1 MPSLTFYTMKA
12 YQITQDYS
20 IESLKQVEKNA
31 AKLLPN
37 EILIQIKAVS
47 LNYRD
52 LLVIKGV
59 DKWKPPVGRIPV
71 SDGVGI
77 VVETGNQV
85 NEVAVND
92 RVAGLFFPNWMD
104 GKLSA
109 EKLVNSLGGNAS
121 DGMLQEYV
129 ILKENEVIKVPDYLS
144 NEEAATLPCA
154 AITAWHG
161 LMEKGNIKAGDSV
174 LIQGT
179 GGVSLF
185 SMQFAL
191 AAGAEVILLSGSDD
205 KLERAKKM
213 GVNHLINYKS
223 VPQWENEVLKI
234 TNGLGAKHIVEVVG
248 SDHINKS
255 IEAVAL
261 DGTISVIGIMDG
273 LTGNINTAQLMS
285 KQIKLQG
292 INVGSKEMFLRM
304 NTALEAKKIHPILDS
319 AFSFQDTIDAFK
331 RLESGSHFGKLV
343 ITF

>member
-1 MPSLTFYTMKA
+1 MKA
-12 YQITQDYS
+12 YQITKDYS
-20 IESLKQVEKNA
+20 IETLKQVEKNNI
-31 AKLLPN
+31 KLLPN

-59 DKWKPPVGRIPV
+59 DKWKPPIGRIPV

-85 NEVAVND
+85 TEVAVND

-104 GKLSA
+104 GKLSS
-109 EKLVNSLGGNAS
+109 EKLVNSLGGNAN

-129 ILKENEVIKVPDYLS
+129 ILKENEVIKVPDYLT

-161 LMEKGNIKAGDSV
+161 LMEKGNVKAGDSV

-205 KLERAKKM
+205 KLERAKKL

-223 VPQWENEVLKI
+223 VPQWENEVMKI
-234 TNGLGAKHIVEVVG
+234 TNGIGAKHIVEVVG

-261 DGTISVIGIMDG
+261 DGTISVIGIMNG

-304 NTALEAKKIHPILDS
+304 NNTLEAKKIHPIIDS
-319 AFSFQDTIDAFK
+319 AFLFQDTIDAFK
-331 RLESGSHFGKLV
+331 KLESGSHFGKLV

>member
-1 MPSLTFYTMKA
+1 MKA
-12 YQITQDYS
+12 YQITMDYS
-20 IESLKQVEKNA
+20 IETLKQVEKNNI
-31 AKLLPN
+31 KLLPN

-59 DKWKPPVGRIPV
+59 DKWKPPIGRIPV

-85 NEVAVND
+85 TEVAVND

-104 GKLSA
+104 GKLSS
-109 EKLVNSLGGNAS
+109 EKLVNSLGGNAN

-129 ILKENEVIKVPDYLS
+129 ILKENEVIKVPDYLT

-161 LMEKGNIKAGDSV
+161 LMEKGNVKAGDSV

-205 KLERAKKM
+205 KLERAKKL

-223 VPQWENEVLKI
+223 VPQWENEVMKI
-234 TNGLGAKHIVEVVG
+234 TNGIGAKHIVEVVG

-261 DGTISVIGIMDG
+261 DGTISVIGIMNG

-304 NTALEAKKIHPILDS
+304 NNALEAKKIHPIIDS
-319 AFSFQDTIDAFK
+319 AFLFQDTIDAFK
-331 RLESGSHFGKLV
+331 KLESGSHFGKLV

>member
-1 MPSLTFYTMKA
+1 MKA
-12 YQITQDYS
+12 YQITKDYS
-20 IESLKQVEKNA
+20 IETLKLVEKNN
-31 AKLLPN
+31 AKLLPH

-59 DKWKPPVGRIPV
+59 DKWKPPLGRIPV

-85 NEVAVND
+85 TEVAVND

-104 GKLSA
+104 GKLSS
-109 EKLVNSLGGNAS
+109 EKLVNSLGGNAN

-129 ILKENEVIKVPDYLS
+129 ILKDNEVIKVPDYLT

-205 KLERAKKM
+205 KLERAKKL
-213 GVNHLINYKS
+213 GVNHLINYKR
-223 VPQWENEVLKI
+223 VPQWENEVMKI
-234 TNGLGAKHIVEVVG
+234 TNGIGAKHIVEVVG

-261 DGTISVIGIMDG
+261 DGTISVIGIMNG

-304 NTALEAKKIHPILDS
+304 NQTLEAKNIHPIIDS
-319 AFSFQDTIDAFK
+319 AFLFQDTIDAFE

>member
-1 MPSLTFYTMKA
+1 MKA
-12 YQITQDYS
+12 YQITKDYS
-20 IESLKQVEKNA
+20 IETLKQVEKNNI
-31 AKLLPN
+31 KLLPN

-59 DKWKPPVGRIPV
+59 DKWKPPIGRIPV

-85 NEVAVND
+85 TEVAVND

-104 GKLSA
+104 GKLSS
-109 EKLVNSLGGNAS
+109 EKLVNSLGGNAN

-129 ILKENEVIKVPDYLS
+129 ILKENEVIKVPDYLT

-161 LMEKGNIKAGDSV
+161 LMEKGNVKAGDSV

-205 KLERAKKM
+205 KLERAKKL

-223 VPQWENEVLKI
+223 VPQWENEVIKI
-234 TNGLGAKHIVEVVG
+234 TNGIGAKHIVEVVG

-261 DGTISVIGIMDG
+261 DGTISVIGIMNG

-304 NTALEAKKIHPILDS
+304 NNTLEAKKIHPIIDS
-319 AFSFQDTIDAFK
+319 AFLFQDTIDAFK
-331 RLESGSHFGKLV
+331 KLESGSHFGKLV

>member
-1 MPSLTFYTMKA
+1 MKA
-12 YQITQDYS
+12 YQISENYS
-20 IESLKQVEKNA
+20 IETLKQVEKSYN
-31 AKLLPN
+31 KLLPN
-37 EILIQIKAVS
+37 EILVQIKAVS

-52 LLVIKGV
+52 LLVIKGI

-77 VVETGNQV
+77 VVEIGNQV
-85 NEVAVND
+85 TEVALKD
-92 RVAGLFFPNWMD
+92 RVAGLFFPNWMN
-104 GKLSA
+104 GNLSA
-109 EKLVNSLGGNAS
+109 EKLLNSLGGSYS
-121 DGMLQEYV
+121 DGMLQEFV
-129 ILKENEVIKVPDYLS
+129 VLKENAVIKIPDYLS

-161 LMEKGNIKAGDSV
+161 LMEKGNVKAGDSV

-191 AAGAEVILLSGSDD
+191 AAGAEVILLSGSDA

-255 IEAVAL
+255 LAAVAL

-285 KQIKLQG
+285 KQVKLQG
-292 INVGSKEMFLRM
+292 INVGSKEMFSRM
-304 NTALEAKKIHPILDS
+304 NETLEAKKIHPIIDS
-319 AFSFQDTIDAFK
+319 AFLFQDTIDAFK

>member
-1 MPSLTFYTMKA
+1 MKA
-12 YQITQDYS
+12 YQITKDYS
-20 IESLKQVEKNA
+20 IETLRQVEKNNI
-31 AKLLPN
+31 KLLPH

-59 DKWKPPVGRIPV
+59 DKWKPPIGRIPV

-85 NEVAVND
+85 TEVDVND

-104 GKLSA
+104 GKLSS
-109 EKLVNSLGGNAS
+109 EKLVNSLGGNAN

-129 ILKENEVIKVPDYLS
+129 ILKENEVIKVPDYLT

-161 LMEKGNIKAGDSV
+161 LMEKGNVKAGDSV

-205 KLERAKKM
+205 KLERAKKL

-223 VPQWENEVLKI
+223 VPQWENEVMKI
-234 TNGLGAKHIVEVVG
+234 TNGIGAKHIVEVVG

-261 DGTISVIGIMDG
+261 DGTISVIGIMNG
-273 LTGNINTAQLMS
+273 LTGNI
-285 KQIKLQG
+285 
-292 INVGSKEMFLRM
+292 
-304 NTALEAKKIHPILDS
+304 IL
-319 AFSFQDTIDAFK
+319 
-331 RLESGSHFGKLV
+331 HN
-343 ITF
+343 

>member
-1 MPSLTFYTMKA
+1 MKA
-12 YQITQDYS
+12 YQITKDYS
-20 IESLKQVEKNA
+20 IETLKQVEKNNTT
-31 AKLLPN
+31 LLPH

-77 VVETGNQV
+77 VVEIGNQV
-85 NEVAVND
+85 TEVSVND

-104 GKLSA
+104 GKLSS
-109 EKLVNSLGGNAS
+109 EKLVNSLGGNAN

-129 ILKENEVIKVPDYLS
+129 ILKENEVIKVPDYLT

-161 LMEKGNIKAGDSV
+161 LMEKGNVKAGDSV

-191 AAGAEVILLSGSDD
+191 AAGADVILLSGSDD
-205 KLERAKKM
+205 KLERAKKL

-223 VPQWENEVLKI
+223 VPQWENEVIKI
-234 TNGLGAKHIVEVVG
+234 TNGIGAKHIVEVVG

-261 DGTISVIGIMDG
+261 DGTISVIGIMNG

-304 NTALEAKKIHPILDS
+304 NQTLEAKKIHPILDS
-319 AFSFQDTIDAFK
+319 AFLFPDTIDAFK

>member
-1 MPSLTFYTMKA
+1 MKA
-12 YQITQDYS
+12 YQITKDYS
-20 IESLKQVEKNA
+20 IETLKQVEKNI

-59 DKWKPPVGRIPV
+59 DQWKPPVGRIPV

-85 NEVAVND
+85 TEVAVND
-92 RVAGLFFPNWMD
+92 RVASLFFPNWMD
-104 GKLSA
+104 GKLSS
-109 EKLVNSLGGNAS
+109 EKLVNSLGGGAN

-129 ILKENEVIKVPDYLS
+129 ILKENEVIKVPDYLT

-161 LMEKGNIKAGDSV
+161 LMEKGNVKAGDSV

-205 KLERAKKM
+205 KLERAKKL

-223 VPQWENEVLKI
+223 VPQWENEVMKI
-234 TNGLGAKHIVEVVG
+234 TNGIGAKHIVEVVG

-261 DGTISVIGIMDG
+261 DGTISVIGIMNG
-273 LTGNINTAQLMS
+273 LTGNINTAHLMS

-292 INVGSKEMFLRM
+292 INVGSKEMFLKM
-304 NTALEAKKIHPILDS
+304 NNALESKKIHPIIDS
-319 AFSFQDTIDAFK
+319 AFLFQDTIDAFK
-331 RLESGSHFGKLV
+331 KLESGSHFGKIV
-343 ITF
+343 ITL

>member
-1 MPSLTFYTMKA
+1 MKA
-12 YQITQDYS
+12 YQISENYS
-20 IESLKQVEKNA
+20 IETLRQVEKSYS
-31 AKLLPN
+31 KLLPN
-37 EILIQIKAVS
+37 EILVQIKAVS

-77 VVETGNQV
+77 VVEIGNQV
-85 NEVAVND
+85 TQVSLND
-92 RVAGLFFPNWMD
+92 RVAGLFFPYWMD
-104 GKLSA
+104 GKMSS
-109 EKLVNSLGGNAS
+109 EKLLNSLGGSAN

-129 ILKENEVIKVPDYLS
+129 ILKENEVIKVPAYLT

-161 LMEKGNIKAGDSV
+161 LIEKGNVKSGDTV

-191 AAGAEVILLSGSDD
+191 AVGAEVILLSGSDE
-205 KLERAKKM
+205 KLQRAKKM
-213 GVNHLINYKS
+213 GVNHLINYKNI
-223 VPQWENEVLKI
+223 PLWENEVMKI

-255 IEAVAL
+255 IEAVAM

-292 INVGSKEMFLRM
+292 INVGSKEMFYRM
-304 NTALEAKKIHPILDS
+304 NNMLETNNIHPIIDTTFL
-319 AFSFQDTIDAFK
+319 FEETIDALK
-331 RLESGSHFGKLV
+331 KLESGSHFGKLV
-343 ITF
+343 ITL

>member
-1 MPSLTFYTMKA
+1 MKA
-12 YQITQDYS
+12 YQISENYS
-20 IESLKQVEKNA
+20 IETLRQVEKSYT
-31 AKLLPN
+31 KLLPN
-37 EILIQIKAVS
+37 EILVQIKAVS

-52 LLVIKGV
+52 LLVIKGI

-77 VVETGNQV
+77 VVEIGNQV
-85 NEVAVND
+85 TEVALND

-104 GKLSA
+104 GNLSP
-109 EKLVNSLGGNAS
+109 EKLLNSLGGSAS
-121 DGMLQEYV
+121 DGMLQEFV
-129 ILKENEVIKVPDYLS
+129 VLKENAVIKVPDYLS
-144 NEEAATLPCA
+144 YEEAATLPCA

-191 AAGAEVILLSGSDD
+191 AAGAEVILLSGSDA

-255 IEAVAL
+255 IAAVAL

-285 KQIKLQG
+285 KQVKLQG
-292 INVGSKEMFLRM
+292 INVGSKEMFSRM
-304 NTALEAKKIHPILDS
+304 NETLEAKKIHPIIDS
-319 AFSFQDTIDAFK
+319 AFLFQDTIDAFK

>member
-1 MPSLTFYTMKA
+1 MKA
-12 YQITQDYS
+12 YQITKDYS
-20 IESLKQVEKNA
+20 IETLKQVEKNNI
-31 AKLLPN
+31 KLLPN

-59 DKWKPPVGRIPV
+59 DKWKPPIGRIPV

-85 NEVAVND
+85 TEVAIND

-104 GKLSA
+104 GKLSS
-109 EKLVNSLGGNAS
+109 EKLVNSLGGNAN

-129 ILKENEVIKVPDYLS
+129 ILKENEVIKVPDYLT

-161 LMEKGNIKAGDSV
+161 LMEKGN
-174 LIQGT
+174 

-205 KLERAKKM
+205 KLERAKKL

-223 VPQWENEVLKI
+223 VPKWENEVMKI
-234 TNGLGAKHIVEVVG
+234 TKGIGAKHIVEVVG

-261 DGTISVIGIMDG
+261 DGTISVIGIMNG

-304 NTALEAKKIHPILDS
+304 NNTLEAKKIHPIIDS
-319 AFSFQDTIDAFK
+319 AFLFQDTIDAFK
-331 RLESGSHFGKLV
+331 KLESGSHFGKLV

>member
-1 MPSLTFYTMKA
+1 MKA
-12 YQITQDYS
+12 YQITKDYS
-20 IESLKQVEKNA
+20 IETLKQVEKNNI
-31 AKLLPN
+31 KLLPN

-59 DKWKPPVGRIPV
+59 DKWKPPIGRIPV

-85 NEVAVND
+85 TEVAIND

-104 GKLSA
+104 GKLSS
-109 EKLVNSLGGNAS
+109 EKLVNSLGGNAN

-129 ILKENEVIKVPDYLS
+129 ILKENEVIKVPDYLT

-161 LMEKGNIKAGDSV
+161 LMEKGNVKAGDSV

-205 KLERAKKM
+205 KLERAKKL
-213 GVNHLINYKS
+213 GVNYLINYKS
-223 VPQWENEVLKI
+223 VPQWENEVMKI
-234 TNGLGAKHIVEVVG
+234 TNGIGAKHIVEVVG

-261 DGTISVIGIMDG
+261 DGTISVIGIMNG

-304 NTALEAKKIHPILDS
+304 NNTLEAKKIHPIIDS
-319 AFSFQDTIDAFK
+319 AFLFQDTIDAFK
-331 RLESGSHFGKLV
+331 KLESGSHFGKLV

>member
-1 MPSLTFYTMKA
+1 MKA
-12 YQITQDYS
+12 YQISENYS
-20 IESLKQVEKNA
+20 IETLKQVEKSYN
-31 AKLLPN
+31 KLLPD
-37 EILIQIKAVS
+37 EILVQIKAVS

-52 LLVIKGV
+52 LLVIKGT

-77 VVETGNQV
+77 VVEIGNQV
-85 NEVAVND
+85 TEVALND

-104 GKLSA
+104 GNLSS
-109 EKLVNSLGGNAS
+109 EKLLNSLGGSAS
-121 DGMLQEYV
+121 DGMLQEFV
-129 ILKENEVIKVPDYLS
+129 VLKENAVIKIPDYLS

-161 LMEKGNIKAGDSV
+161 LMEKGNVKAGDSV

-191 AAGAEVILLSGSDD
+191 AAGAEVILLSGSDA

-255 IEAVAL
+255 IAAVAP

-273 LTGNINTAQLMS
+273 LTGNINTAELMS
-285 KQIKLQG
+285 KQVRLQG
-292 INVGSKEMFLRM
+292 INVGSKAMFSRM
-304 NTALEAKKIHPILDS
+304 NATLEAKKIHPVIDS
-319 AFSFQDTIDAFK
+319 VFLFQDTIDAFK
-331 RLESGSHFGKLV
+331 RLESGSHFGKIV

>member
-1 MPSLTFYTMKA
+1 MKA
-12 YQITQDYS
+12 YQISENFS
-20 IESLKQVEKNA
+20 IETLKQVEKSYN
-31 AKLLPN
+31 KLLPN
-37 EILIQIKAVS
+37 EILVQIKAVS

-52 LLVIKGV
+52 LLVIKGT

-77 VVETGNQV
+77 VVEIGNQV
-85 NEVAVND
+85 TEVALND
-92 RVAGLFFPNWMD
+92 RVAGLFFPYWID
-104 GKLSA
+104 GNLSS
-109 EKLVNSLGGNAS
+109 EKLLNSLGGSAS
-121 DGMLQEYV
+121 DGMLQQFV
-129 ILKENEVIKVPDYLS
+129 VLKENAVIKIPDYLS

-161 LMEKGNIKAGDSV
+161 LIEKGNVKAGDSV

-191 AAGAEVILLSGSDD
+191 AVGAEVILLSGSDD

-223 VPQWENEVLKI
+223 VPQWENEVKKI

-261 DGTISVIGIMDG
+261 DGTISVIGIMNG
-273 LTGNINTAQLMS
+273 LTGNINTAKLMS
-285 KQIKLQG
+285 KQVRLQG

-304 NTALEAKKIHPILDS
+304 NQTLETKNIHPIIDS
-319 AFSFQDTIDAFK
+319 VFLFQDAIDAFK
-331 RLESGSHFGKLV
+331 KLESSSHFGKLV

>member
-1 MPSLTFYTMKA
+1 MKA
-12 YQITQDYS
+12 YQISENYS
-20 IESLKQVEKNA
+20 IETLKQVEKSYN
-31 AKLLPN
+31 KLLPN
-37 EILIQIKAVS
+37 EILVQIKAVS

-52 LLVIKGV
+52 LLVIKGT

-77 VVETGNQV
+77 VVEIGNQV
-85 NEVAVND
+85 TEVALND

-104 GKLSA
+104 GNLSS
-109 EKLVNSLGGNAS
+109 EKLLNSLGGSAS
-121 DGMLQEYV
+121 DGMLQEFV
-129 ILKENEVIKVPDYLS
+129 VLKENAVIKIPDYLS
-144 NEEAATLPCA
+144 YEEAATLPCA

-161 LMEKGNIKAGDSV
+161 LMEKGNVKAGDSV

-191 AAGAEVILLSGSDD
+191 AAGAEVILLSGSDA

-255 IEAVAL
+255 LAAVAL
-261 DGTISVIGIMDG
+261 DGTISVIGIMNG

-285 KQIKLQG
+285 KQVKLQG
-292 INVGSKEMFLRM
+292 INVGSKEMFSRM
-304 NTALEAKKIHPILDS
+304 NETLEAKKIHPVIDS
-319 AFSFQDTIDAFK
+319 TFLFQDTIDAFK

>member
-1 MPSLTFYTMKA
+1 MKA
-12 YQITQDYS
+12 YQITKDYS
-20 IESLKQVEKNA
+20 IETLKQVEKNNI
-31 AKLLPN
+31 KLLPN

-59 DKWKPPVGRIPV
+59 DKWKPPIGRIPV

-85 NEVAVND
+85 TEVAVND

-104 GKLSA
+104 GKLSS
-109 EKLVNSLGGNAS
+109 EKLVNSLGGNAN

-129 ILKENEVIKVPDYLS
+129 ILKENEVIKVPDYLT

-161 LMEKGNIKAGDSV
+161 LMEKGNVKAGDSV

-205 KLERAKKM
+205 KLERAKKL

-223 VPQWENEVLKI
+223 VPKWENEVMKI
-234 TNGLGAKHIVEVVG
+234 TNGIGAKHIVEVVG

-261 DGTISVIGIMDG
+261 DGTISVIGIMNG

-304 NTALEAKKIHPILDS
+304 NNTLEAKKIHPIIDS
-319 AFSFQDTIDAFK
+319 AFLFQDTIDAFK
-331 RLESGSHFGKLV
+331 KLESGSHFGKLV

>member
-1 MPSLTFYTMKA
+1 MKA
-12 YQITQDYS
+12 YQISENYS
-20 IESLKQVEKNA
+20 IETLRQVEKSHN
-31 AKLLPN
+31 KLLPN
-37 EILIQIKAVS
+37 EILVQIKAVS

-52 LLVIKGV
+52 LLVIKGI

-77 VVETGNQV
+77 VVEIGNQV
-85 NEVAVND
+85 TEVSLND

-104 GKLSA
+104 GNLST
-109 EKLVNSLGGNAS
+109 EKLLNSLGGSKN
-121 DGMLQEYV
+121 DGMLQEFV
-129 ILKENEVIKVPDYLS
+129 ILKENEVIKIPDYLT
-144 NEEAATLPCA
+144 NEEAASLPCA

-161 LMEKGNIKAGDSV
+161 LVEKGNIKSGDTV

-191 AAGAEVILLSGSDD
+191 AIGAEVILLSGSDD

-213 GVNHLINYKS
+213 GAQHLINYKS
-223 VPQWENEVLKI
+223 VPLWENEVIEI
-234 TNGLGAKHIVEVVG
+234 TNGLGANHIVEVVG

-255 IEAVAL
+255 INAVAL
-261 DGTISVIGIMDG
+261 DGTISVIGIMNG

-285 KQIKLQG
+285 KQVKLQG
-292 INVGSKEMFLRM
+292 INVGSKEMFFRM
-304 NTALEAKKIHPILDS
+304 NKMLETKNIHPVIDS
-319 AFSFQDTIDAFK
+319 IFPFKETIDALK
-331 RLESGSHFGKLV
+331 TLESGSHFGKLV

>member
-1 MPSLTFYTMKA
+1 MKA
-12 YQITQDYS
+12 YQITKDYS
-20 IESLKQVEKNA
+20 IETLKQVEKNNTT
-31 AKLLPN
+31 LLPH

-77 VVETGNQV
+77 VVEIGNQV
-85 NEVAVND
+85 TEVSVND

-104 GKLSA
+104 GKLSS
-109 EKLVNSLGGNAS
+109 EKLVNSLGGNAN

-129 ILKENEVIKVPDYLS
+129 ILKENEVIKVPDYLT

-161 LMEKGNIKAGDSV
+161 LMEKGNVKAGDSV

-191 AAGAEVILLSGSDD
+191 AAGADVILLSGSDD
-205 KLERAKKM
+205 KLERAKKL
-213 GVNHLINYKS
+213 GINHLINYKS
-223 VPQWENEVLKI
+223 VPQWENEVIKI
-234 TNGLGAKHIVEVVG
+234 TNGIGAKHIVEVVG

-261 DGTISVIGIMDG
+261 DGTISVIGIMNG

-304 NTALEAKKIHPILDS
+304 NQTLEAKKIHPILDS
-319 AFSFQDTIDAFK
+319 AFLFPDTIDAFK

>member
-1 MPSLTFYTMKA
+1 MKA
-12 YQITQDYS
+12 YQITENFS
-20 IESLKQVEKNA
+20 IETLKQVEKSYT
-31 AKLLPN
+31 KLLPN
-37 EILIQIKAVS
+37 EILVQIKAVS

-52 LLVIKGV
+52 LLVIKGI

-77 VVETGNQV
+77 VVEIGNQV
-85 NEVAVND
+85 TEVALKD

-104 GKLSA
+104 GNLSS
-109 EKLVNSLGGNAS
+109 EKLLNSLGGSAS
-121 DGMLQEYV
+121 DGMLQEFV
-129 ILKENEVIKVPDYLS
+129 VLKENAVIKIPDYLS

-161 LMEKGNIKAGDSV
+161 LMGKGNIKAGDSV

-191 AAGAEVILLSGSDD
+191 AAGAEVILLSGSDA

-223 VPQWENEVLKI
+223 VPQWEKEVLKI
-234 TNGLGAKHIVEVVG
+234 TNGRGANHIVEVVG

-285 KQIKLQG
+285 KQVRLQG
-292 INVGSKEMFLRM
+292 INVGSKEMFSRM
-304 NTALEAKKIHPILDS
+304 NKTLEAKNIHPIIDS
-319 AFSFQDTIDAFK
+319 AFLFQDSIDAFK

>member
-1 MPSLTFYTMKA
+1 MKA
-12 YQITQDYS
+12 YQISENYS
-20 IESLKQVEKNA
+20 IETLKKVDKSYR
-31 AKLLPN
+31 KPLPN

-52 LLVIKGV
+52 LLVIRGI

-77 VVETGNQV
+77 VMEIGNQV
-85 NEVAVND
+85 TEISIND

-104 GKLSA
+104 GKLSD
-109 EKLVNSLGGNAS
+109 EKLLHSLGGNAS

-129 ILKENEVIKVPDYLS
+129 ILKENEVIKVPDYLT

-161 LMEKGNIKAGDSV
+161 LVEKGNIKSGDTV

-191 AAGAEVILLSGSDD
+191 ALGAEVILLSGSDD

-213 GVNHLINYKS
+213 GVNHLINYKN
-223 VPQWENEVLKI
+223 VPNWENEVMQI
-234 TNGLGAKHIVEVVG
+234 TNGIGAKHIVEVVG

-273 LTGNINTAQLMS
+273 LKGNINTAQLMS

-292 INVGSKEMFLRM
+292 INVGSKEMFSRM
-304 NTALEAKKIHPILDS
+304 NEMLHIKQIHPIIDTTFL
-319 AFSFQDTIDAFK
+319 FEDTIEALK
-331 RLESGSHFGKLV
+331 KLESGSHFGKIV
-343 ITF
+343 IKF

>member
-1 MPSLTFYTMKA
+1 MKA
-12 YQITQDYS
+12 YQITKDYS
-20 IESLKQVEKNA
+20 IETLKQVEKNNI
-31 AKLLPN
+31 KLLPN

-59 DKWKPPVGRIPV
+59 DKWKPPIGRIPV

-85 NEVAVND
+85 TEVAVND

-104 GKLSA
+104 GKLSS
-109 EKLVNSLGGNAS
+109 EKLVSSLGGNAN

-129 ILKENEVIKVPDYLS
+129 ILKENEVIKVPDYLT

-161 LMEKGNIKAGDSV
+161 LVEKGNVKAGDSV

-205 KLERAKKM
+205 KLERAKKL

-223 VPQWENEVLKI
+223 VPQWENEVIKI
-234 TNGLGAKHIVEVVG
+234 TNGIGAKHIVEVVG

-261 DGTISVIGIMDG
+261 DGTISVIGIMNG

-304 NTALEAKKIHPILDS
+304 NNTLEAKKIHPIIDS
-319 AFSFQDTIDAFK
+319 AFLFQDTIDAFK
-331 RLESGSHFGKLV
+331 KLESGSHFGKLV

>member
-1 MPSLTFYTMKA
+1 MKA
-12 YQITQDYS
+12 YQITKDYS
-20 IESLKQVEKNA
+20 IETLKQVEKNNI
-31 AKLLPN
+31 KLLPN

-59 DKWKPPVGRIPV
+59 DKWKPPIGRIPV

-85 NEVAVND
+85 TEVAVND

-104 GKLSA
+104 GKLSS
-109 EKLVNSLGGNAS
+109 EKLVNSLGGNAN

-129 ILKENEVIKVPDYLS
+129 ILKENEVIKVPDYLT

-161 LMEKGNIKAGDSV
+161 LMEKGNVKAGDSV

-205 KLERAKKM
+205 KLERAKKL

-223 VPQWENEVLKI
+223 VPKWENEVMKI
-234 TNGLGAKHIVEVVG
+234 TNGIGAKHIVEVVG

-261 DGTISVIGIMDG
+261 DGTISVIGIMNG

-304 NTALEAKKIHPILDS
+304 NNALEVKKIHPIIDS
-319 AFSFQDTIDAFK
+319 AFLFQDTIDAFK
-331 RLESGSHFGKLV
+331 KLESGSHFGKLV

>member
-1 MPSLTFYTMKA
+1 MKA
-12 YQITQDYS
+12 YQITKDYS
-20 IESLKQVEKNA
+20 IETLKQVEKNNTT
-31 AKLLPN
+31 LLPH

-77 VVETGNQV
+77 VVEIGNQV
-85 NEVAVND
+85 TEVSVND

-104 GKLSA
+104 GKLSS
-109 EKLVNSLGGNAS
+109 EKLVNSLGGNAN

-129 ILKENEVIKVPDYLS
+129 ILKENEVIKVPDYLT

-161 LMEKGNIKAGDSV
+161 LMEKGNVKAGDSV

-205 KLERAKKM
+205 KLERAKKL

-223 VPQWENEVLKI
+223 VPQWENEVMKI
-234 TNGLGAKHIVEVVG
+234 TNGIGAKHIVEVVG

-261 DGTISVIGIMDG
+261 DGTISVIGIMNG

-304 NTALEAKKIHPILDS
+304 NQTLEAKKIHPIIDS
-319 AFSFQDTIDAFK
+319 AFLFQDTIDAFK

>member
-1 MPSLTFYTMKA
+1 MKA

-20 IESLKQVEKNA
+20 IESLKQVEKNV

-77 VVETGNQV
+77 VLEIGNQV
-85 NEVAVND
+85 TEVAVND

-109 EKLVNSLGGNAS
+109 EKLINSLGGNAN
-121 DGMLQEYV
+121 DGMLQEFV
-129 ILKENEVIKVPDYLS
+129 ILKENEVIKVPDYLT

-161 LMEKGNIKAGDSV
+161 LMEKGNVKAGDSV

-223 VPQWENEVLKI
+223 VPKWESEVLKI

-304 NTALEAKKIHPILDS
+304 NNALEAQKIHPILDS